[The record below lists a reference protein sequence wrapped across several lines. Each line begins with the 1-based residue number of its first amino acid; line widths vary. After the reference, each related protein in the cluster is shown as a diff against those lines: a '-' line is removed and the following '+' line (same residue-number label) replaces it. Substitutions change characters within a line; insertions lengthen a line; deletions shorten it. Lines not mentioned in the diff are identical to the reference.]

1 MSEYGFQSFP
11 EFKTVQTYTIPADY
25 DIFSEVMQAHQRS
38 SIGNGTIRNYMQR
51 DYKVPADF
59 QKFLYVGQVLQAEGI
74 KIAMEAHRR
83 AKPYCMGTLFWQ
95 LNDCWPV
102 ASWSSTDY
110 YRRWKALQ
118 YYARKAFSNVLVS
131 PDLDSAKV
139 SVFIVN
145 DLQEKKSTTLLL
157 KVIDFSGKVLFEK
170 TMAAT
175 LEANSSKEFYNN
187 RVSALVPASAMKNAL
202 LYTEVKEGDKVLSSN
217 ILYFLP
223 PKDLNLPKTF
233 VISEIKNDAGSYLL
247 RLSSAKLVKNLY
259 LSLQDGDGFF
269 SDNYFD
275 ILPGQEVTI
284 RFTPTREMDLQTFT
298 RNLKMMKLD
307 DI

>member
-1 MSEYGFQSFP
+1 
-11 EFKTVQTYTIPADY
+11 
-25 DIFSEVMQAHQRS
+25 
-38 SIGNGTIRNYMQR
+38 
-51 DYKVPADF
+51 
-59 QKFLYVGQVLQAEGI
+59 
-74 KIAMEAHRR
+74 
-83 AKPYCMGTLFWQ
+83 
-95 LNDCWPV
+95 
-102 ASWSSTDY
+102 
-110 YRRWKALQ
+110 
-118 YYARKAFSNVLVS
+118 
-131 PDLDSAKV
+131 
-139 SVFIVN
+139 
-145 DLQEKKSTTLLL
+145 
-157 KVIDFSGKVLFEK
+157 
-170 TMAAT
+170 
-175 LEANSSKEFYNN
+175 
-187 RVSALVPASAMKNAL
+187 
-202 LYTEVKEGDKVLSSN
+202 
-217 ILYFLP
+217 LP